1 MSNKEYRPTLAQLR
15 TFVTIAE
22 HKHFGTAAHRLNIS
36 QPSLSQALVAL
47 ETGLGVQLIERSTRK
62 VIVTPTGESLL
73 PYAKET
79 LKAAD
84 TFLAHAQQTTG
95 TVTGPITLGVIP
107 TIAPYLL
114 PELMKQLAVE
124 YPHLQLT
131 IVEDQTEHLIQQ
143 LKDGQIECALLAL
156 PTHAHGITEIPLY
169 AEDFK
174 IVVSANNQLA
184 GSDHVKLNN
193 LRDLDLLLLDD
204 GHCLRDQVV
213 DLCRKAD
220 FDPTHTPYA
229 STKAASIT
237 TVVQLVSAGMGATLV
252 PESALSVETNRPG
265 VSIASFDDAVTAQR
279 QVGLVHRSSTGPEN
293 SYAMLGRVI
302 ADSFYKVIGKRNP
315 NTAAES

>member
-1 MSNKEYRPTLAQLR
+1 MAQLR

-84 TFLAHAQQTTG
+84 SFLAQAHQTNG
-95 TVTGPITLGVIP
+95 TITGPITLGVIP

-124 YPHLQLT
+124 YPDLKLT

-143 LKDGQIECALLAL
+143 LKDGQIECAVLAL
-156 PTHAHGITEIPLY
+156 PTHTPGITEIPLY
-169 AEDFK
+169 DENFK
-174 IVVSANNQLA
+174 IIVSEDHALA
-184 GSDHVKLNN
+184 GSNNVKLNQ
-193 LRDLDLLLLDD
+193 LKDLDLLLLDD

-220 FDPTHTPYA
+220 FDPTHTPFA
-229 STKAASIT
+229 STRAASIT
-237 TVVQLVSAGMGATLV
+237 TVVQLVSAGMGSTLV
-252 PESALSVETNRPG
+252 PESAVKVETSRPG
-265 VSIASFDDAVTAQR
+265 VAIANFDEKVTAKR

-293 SYAMLGRVI
+293 SYALLGKII
-302 ADSFYKVIGKRNP
+302 ADSFANVIA
-315 NTAAES
+315 T